1 MLAAFYAMGASLVF
15 KQGLFAMKTSLLYN
29 ANKASL
35 RCKQA
40 LFENVVNLS
49 SQIAVCGVP
58 AAESL
63 LL

>member
-1 MLAAFYAMGASLVF
+1 MFCGMGADLVF
-15 KQGLFAMKTSLLYN
+15 KQGLFAMKTRLLYN

-40 LFENVVNLS
+40 LFENVVDLS
-49 SQIAVCGVP
+49 LQIAVCGVP
-58 AAESL
+58 TAEPL

>member
-1 MLAAFYAMGASLVF
+1 MLALFCGMGADLVS

-35 RCKQA
+35 RYKQA
-40 LFENVVNLS
+40 LFENVVNLP

-58 AAESL
+58 SAEPL